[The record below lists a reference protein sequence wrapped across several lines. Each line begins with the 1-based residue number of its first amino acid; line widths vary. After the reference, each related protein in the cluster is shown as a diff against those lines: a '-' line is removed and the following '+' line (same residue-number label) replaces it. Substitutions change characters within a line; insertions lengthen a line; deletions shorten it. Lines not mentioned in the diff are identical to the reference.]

1 MAGTVSDPMDLDA
14 QERLFW
20 MQAGPLKR
28 EPEEG
33 RSSAPNEREM
43 TKRQRLDTQNK
54 GKGKGKSSKGKSK
67 GFPKT
72 GPPSLTAAAPNGAW
86 RGDYTGGFGEQM
98 NGPWHPTP
106 ASHPATEY
114 DSEWMTH
121 RVNTLAQLVLRQE
134 QTLASLRQDL
144 VIYLFVRSGKE
155 GMGKS
160 KGFPKTGPPSLT
172 AAASNGAWRGDYT
185 GGFGEQMNGP
195 WHPTP
200 ASHPATEYDSEWM
213 THRVNTLAQLVL
225 RQEQTL
231 ASLRQ
236 DLVIYLFV
244 RSGKEGMV
252 PVLCE
257 AADKWRAMKEAEPDK
272 LTYSL
277 KLAMFKQLL
286 ISLHQRLSET
296 IKDKAAMDRA
306 ASLNWVDER
315 QHWRHLH
322 WSPAQQRLEVDQSLR
337 PIPTEDLLTQ
347 LVQVRKAVTE
357 ETLLRFKSVRKLS
370 KEVTADWIQFQIC
383 VSLRPEGGAIWST
396 LNQWIGQAS
405 WHTLGCRMRR
415 ERPNYDNLTQQ
426 VWNQM

>member
-54 GKGKGKSSKGKSK
+54 GKGKGKSSK
-67 GFPKT
+67 
-72 GPPSLTAAAPNGAW
+72 
-86 RGDYTGGFGEQM
+86 
-98 NGPWHPTP
+98 
-106 ASHPATEY
+106 
-114 DSEWMTH
+114 
-121 RVNTLAQLVLRQE
+121 
-134 QTLASLRQDL
+134 
-144 VIYLFVRSGKE
+144 
-155 GMGKS
+155 GKS

-357 ETLLRFKSVRKLS
+357 ESLLRFKSVRKLS

>member
-54 GKGKGKSSKGKSK
+54 GKGKGKSNKGKS
-67 GFPKT
+67 
-72 GPPSLTAAAPNGAW
+72 
-86 RGDYTGGFGEQM
+86 Q
-98 NGPWHPTP
+98 
-106 ASHPATEY
+106 
-114 DSEWMTH
+114 
-121 RVNTLAQLVLRQE
+121 
-134 QTLASLRQDL
+134 
-144 VIYLFVRSGKE
+144 
-155 GMGKS
+155 
-160 KGFPKTGPPSLT
+160 GFPKTGPPSLT

-315 QHWRHLH
+315 QHWRRLH